1 MFWIC
6 PLLIFLLCCKK
17 TSSSSHLATSFHLLS
32 SISSIATTT
41 KKTYSSLKG
50 KLIILKGEGKVYVC
64 RGSEAL
70 ELKATTTETINTYKK
85 DKYHISKC
93 KNRNIQRNRDNDNL
107 IEINADAIFGIFELP
122 LGSFLGVITSSV
134 PSPLIG
140 EGVREVQE
148 IDLVQIT
155 EINRKDKNYKSKKE
169 EQKEAVSMLTDAF
182 SVHSLYFSTGEYDVT
197 RYIMHFP
204 SCIYSTYSQFL
215 IYFDTVII
223 FIEIFKE
230 ISREGTA

>member
-1 MFWIC
+1 M
-6 PLLIFLLCCKK
+6 
-17 TSSSSHLATSFHLLS
+17 
-32 SISSIATTT
+32 
-41 KKTYSSLKG
+41 
-50 KLIILKGEGKVYVC
+50 C

-70 ELKATTTETINTYKK
+70 ELKATATETINANKK
-85 DKYHISKC
+85 DKYLISKC
-93 KNRNIQRNRDNDNL
+93 KNRNIQRNRDKNHDNL

-155 EINRKDKNYKSKKE
+155 EINRKDKNYRSKKE

-204 SCIYSTYSQFL
+204 SYIHSTYSEHL
-215 IYFDTVII
+215 IYFDIVVI
-223 FIEIFKE
+223 FIEIFKG
-230 ISREGTA
+230 ISKEGTA